1 MSATVRALGP
11 VLVGVDGSASSASAV
26 AWATAEASASGAEP
40 RRATHE
46 GEGPAAP
53 ALRAALGSGPRS
65 EGPGTAEAEGPG
77 TVGPGMLVVGRRGA
91 GGFAGLSL
99 GSTARRLVHDDGPVT
114 VVVPD
119 GEGSDAWQPPAPDSP
134 VVVDASP
141 DAGWAAG
148 RREEPLPAHRAAG
161 SDEVLG
167 LAMSRAERTGRPLV
181 AVLHW
186 RVPSTVAAE
195 GRSIAQVWDDYA
207 LRAAEQLDGLLDRW
221 RTAYPTV
228 ELRPLVT
235 DRHPVSTLLDLAGRA
250 EILVLPRGPRACA
263 VVEDAACPVMVV

>member
-26 AWATAEASASGAEP
+26 AWATAEASGGRP
-40 RRATHE
+40 VPATHG
-46 GEGPAAP
+46 GEGAAAP
-53 ALRAALGSGPRS
+53 ALRAALERS
-65 EGPGTAEAEGPG
+65 RRAGGERQEQGGAPAD
-77 TVGPGMLVVGRRGA
+77 VGPGLLVVGRRGA

-114 VVVPD
+114 VVVPA
-119 GEGSDAWQPPAPDSP
+119 GEGTDAWTPPAADSP
-134 VVVDASP
+134 VVVDVSP

-148 RREEPLPAHRAAG
+148 RQAEPLPTHRATG
-161 SDEVLG
+161 PEEVLG
-167 LAMSRAERTGRPLV
+167 VALSRAQRAGRPLL

-207 LRAAEQLDGLLDRW
+207 DRAAEQLDGLLGRW

-263 VVEDAACPVMVV
+263 VVEDATCPVMVL

>member
-1 MSATVRALGP
+1 VSATVRALGP

-26 AWATAEASASGAEP
+26 AWATAEASASGGRP
-40 RRATHE
+40 VPATHG
-46 GEGPAAP
+46 GEGAAAP
-53 ALRAALGSGPRS
+53 ALRAALERS
-65 EGPGTAEAEGPG
+65 RRAGGERQEQGGAPAD
-77 TVGPGMLVVGRRGA
+77 VGPGLLVVGRRGA

-114 VVVPD
+114 VVVPA
-119 GEGSDAWQPPAPDSP
+119 GQGPDAWAPPSADSP
-134 VVVDASP
+134 VVVDVSP

-148 RREEPLPAHRAAG
+148 RPAEPLTAHRATQPE
-161 SDEVLG
+161 EVLG
-167 LAMSRAERTGRPLV
+167 VAMSRAHRTGRPLV

-195 GRSIAQVWDDYA
+195 GRSIAQVWDEYA
-207 LRAAEQLDGLLDRW
+207 HRAAEQLDGLLERW
-221 RTAYPTV
+221 RAAYPTV
-228 ELRPLVT
+228 QLRPLVT

-263 VVEDAACPVMVV
+263 VVEDATCPVMVL